1 MNRLETGIKD
11 GFEEM
16 EHDFPAWNLCPE
28 THRTTFSDV
37 PLLPEIFR
45 SIAPKR
51 GVPITFQRDF
61 PETFCKW

>member
-16 EHDFPAWNLCPE
+16 ECEFPFGISD
-28 THRTTFSDV
+28 RTTFSDV
-37 PLLPEIFR
+37 PLLPEISR
-45 SIAPKR
+45 WIAPKR
-51 GVPITFQRDF
+51 PVLFTFQPDF